1 MNTNTQPQGETLLTW
16 TAPVTPEPVRSKVW
30 YVIAIIVTLLMLFY
44 SLYTRAWTFTGVL
57 VLGIGL
63 YIFAHRKEPPEK
75 TIRIQKD
82 GVRFDEEFI
91 PWSALDMFW
100 IVDIPQYSQLHIH
113 RRERMK
119 NNIIISILDT
129 DINRLRAVLTEF
141 LPENPDIHEKLFDK
155 ISRICKL

>member
-1 MNTNTQPQGETLLTW
+1 
-16 TAPVTPEPVRSKVW
+16 
-30 YVIAIIVTLLMLFY
+30 
-44 SLYTRAWTFTGVL
+44 
-57 VLGIGL
+57 
-63 YIFAHRKEPPEK
+63 
-75 TIRIQKD
+75 
-82 GVRFDEEFI
+82 
-91 PWSALDMFW
+91 MFW